1 MKQDTGKRSLEGL
14 KVFPYVAWGLTVVFA
29 LFVYNITTD
38 LQAVTAQLQQQTQAM
53 EAKIQDNNTQIDF
66 DSYNELKRD
75 Q

>member
-38 LQAVTAQLQQQTQAM
+38 LQAVTAQLQEQARTI
-53 EAKIQDNNTQIDF
+53 EEKIQDNNTQIDF
-66 DSYNELKRD
+66 DSYNELKRA

>member
-1 MKQDTGKRSLEGL
+1 MKNDTGKRSLEGL

>member
-38 LQAVTAQLQQQTQAM
+38 LQAVTAQLQEQARTI
-53 EAKIQDNNTQIDF
+53 EEKIQDNNTQIDF

>member
-1 MKQDTGKRSLEGL
+1 MKHDTGKRSLEGL

-66 DSYNELKRD
+66 DSYNELKRA

>member
-1 MKQDTGKRSLEGL
+1 MKHDTGKRSLEGL